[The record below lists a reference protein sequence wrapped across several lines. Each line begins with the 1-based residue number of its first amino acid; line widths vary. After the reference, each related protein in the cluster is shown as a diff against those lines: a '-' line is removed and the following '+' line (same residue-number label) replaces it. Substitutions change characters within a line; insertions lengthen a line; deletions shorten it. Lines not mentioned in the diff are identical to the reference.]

1 MRLFGYARVSTSE
14 QSLEIQKQ
22 KLINEGVKE
31 FRILS
36 DKSTGNNTKREGLQK
51 LLDRVE
57 QGDVVLVTKLDRL
70 GRDTADMINLINQFN
85 QMQVGVRFLE
95 DGISTEGTTGKMV
108 ITILSAV
115 AESERL
121 RILERTNEGRLEA
134 KLKGIRFGR
143 KRRINRKRLIDR
155 FKHDGVKGVA
165 LAREMGISRASVYKI
180 LREEGVI
187 SAVAESRHQIS
198 Q

>member
-70 GRDTADMINLINQFN
+70 VRNTADMINLINQFN

-95 DGISTEGTTGKMV
+95 DGISTEGATGKMV

-134 KLKGIRFGR
+134 KLKGIKFGR
-143 KRRINRKRLIDR
+143 KRCINRKNLIDR

-187 SAVAESRHQIS
+187 SAAAESRQQIS

>member
-22 KLINEGVKE
+22 KLIDQGVEE
-31 FRILS
+31 FRILC
-36 DKSTGNNTKREGLQK
+36 DKTTGKHTEREGLQK

-70 GRDTADMINLINQFN
+70 GRDTADMIKLINRFDEL
-85 QMQVGVRFLE
+85 QVGVRFLE
-95 DGISTEGTTGKMV
+95 DGISTEGATGKMV
-108 ITILSAV
+108 VTILSAV

-134 KLKGIRFGR
+134 KLSGIKFGR
-143 KRRINRKRLIDR
+143 KRKINRKKLLDLYNN
-155 FKHDGVKGVA
+155 HGLKGIA
-165 LAREMGISRASVYKI
+165 LARAMKISRAAVYKI
-180 LREEGVI
+180 LKEEGVI
-187 SAVAESRHQIS
+187 VSAS
-198 Q
+198 

>member
-36 DKSTGNNTKREGLQK
+36 DKATGNNTKREGLQK

-70 GRDTADMINLINQFN
+70 GRDTADMISLINQFN

-134 KLKGIRFGR
+134 KLKGIKFGR
-143 KRRINRKRLIDR
+143 RRRINRKRLIER

-187 SAVAESRHQIS
+187 FAVS
-198 Q
+198 

>member
-108 ITILSAV
+108 IT
-115 AESERL
+115 
-121 RILERTNEGRLEA
+121 N
-134 KLKGIRFGR
+134 
-143 KRRINRKRLIDR
+143 
-155 FKHDGVKGVA
+155 
-165 LAREMGISRASVYKI
+165 AS
-180 LREEGVI
+180 LG
-187 SAVAESRHQIS
+187 
-198 Q
+198 

>member
-22 KLINEGVKE
+22 KLIHEGVKE
-31 FRILS
+31 LRILS
-36 DKSTGNNTKREGLQK
+36 DKSTGNNTKREGLQT

-57 QGDVVLVTKLDRL
+57 PGDVILVTKLDRL
-70 GRDTADMINLINQFN
+70 GRNTADMINLINQFN
-85 QMQVGVRFLE
+85 SLQVGVRFLE
-95 DGISTEGTTGKMV
+95 DGISTEGATGKMV

-134 KLKGIRFGR
+134 KLKGIKFGR
-143 KRRINRKRLIDR
+143 KRRINRKKLVDR
-155 FKHDGVKGVA
+155 FKYDGVKGIA
-165 LAREMGISRASVYKI
+165 LAREMGISRSAVYKI
-180 LREEGVI
+180 LREERI
-187 SAVAESRHQIS
+187 IY
-198 Q
+198 